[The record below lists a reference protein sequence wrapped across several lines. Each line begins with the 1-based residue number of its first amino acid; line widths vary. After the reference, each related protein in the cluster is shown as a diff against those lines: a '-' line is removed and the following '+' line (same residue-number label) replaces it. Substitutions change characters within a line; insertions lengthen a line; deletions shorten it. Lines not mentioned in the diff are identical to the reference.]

1 MESMVVKECD
11 METLK
16 IYFHLQHIGKNRIIL
31 KSMWN
36 QFEVRVRPCTEFNCL
51 TQGTNGKKKKLLGV
65 VKCAEFL
72 DQLRVYHLVTKDSGP
87 LEAVGHLSKVEEN
100 YDDIIS
106 KDDAVQT
113 E

>member
-1 MESMVVKECD
+1 MA
-11 METLK
+11 
-16 IYFHLQHIGKNRIIL
+16 
-31 KSMWN
+31 
-36 QFEVRVRPCTEFNCL
+36 
-51 TQGTNGKKKKLLGV
+51 KKALFCI

-72 DQLRVYHLVTKDSGP
+72 DRLNIYHLVTKDSGP
-87 LEAVGHLSKVEEN
+87 LKAVGHLSKVEEN

>member
-1 MESMVVKECD
+1 M
-11 METLK
+11 
-16 IYFHLQHIGKNRIIL
+16 IIL
-31 KSMWN
+31 KSKWN
-36 QFEVRVRPCTEFNCL
+36 YFNVRVTPWTEFKCL
-51 TQGTNGKKKKLLGV
+51 TLGTKGRKDISGH

-72 DQLRVYHLVTKDSGP
+72 DQLCVCHLVTKDSGP
-87 LEAVGHLSKVEEN
+87 LKAVGHLSKAEEN